1 MKRVGQVRL
10 LGLNQRSG
18 ASPGF
23 WKPRM
28 GITLIELMVVLSI
41 IGLLAA
47 ILLPAVSRALE
58 ASRRAACANNLRQ
71 LGLALLQYE
80 ATHTVLPDPC
90 GKTNSTTIGGDVRII
105 DLKQYS
111 AFAKILPDLD
121 QVPLYQAINF
131 EVGLHDVYLQ
141 RDVLRGMH
149 ANMSVLRTS
158 LGVFLCPSD
167 GAPRDGAAG
176 GGINY
181 RVSLGFTLQHLADH
195 DPLEGP
201 LAFYR
206 CAKLAEVRDG
216 LSRTLLLGERLR
228 GIPGRSGIDPRRDM
242 LSVPWTG
249 PRGRPGPYGEDCK
262 RQWAILGHY
271 SHGGAAWLIGTMPQ
285 TAFTSVLP
293 PNGRYPDCLVT
304 LAGVNP
310 TFGAIAPRSNHD
322 GVVNALNAD
331 GSLRV
336 VRDTIALSVWRAL
349 GTKAGGESLPDD
361 L

>member
-1 MKRVGQVRL
+1 MTARRIQSAG
-10 LGLNQRSG
+10 
-18 ASPGF
+18 
-23 WKPRM
+23 M
-28 GITLIELMVVLSI
+28 TLIELMVVLSI
-41 IGLLAA
+41 LGLLAA

-90 GKTNSTTIGGDVRII
+90 GLPNYGTVPGYPIV

-111 AFAKILPDLD
+111 AFAKILPYLD

-131 EVGLHDVYLQ
+131 EVGLHDVYLNA
-141 RDVLRGMH
+141 DILRGMH
-149 ANMSVLRTS
+149 ANTSVLRTS

-167 GAPRDGAAG
+167 GAPSDALG

-181 RVSLGFTLQHLADH
+181 RVSLGFTLQHLADN

-201 LAFYR
+201 LAFFR
-206 CAKLAEVRDG
+206 CAKLAEVWDG

-228 GIPGRSGIDPRRDM
+228 GIPGRAGIDPRRDM

-262 RQWAILGHY
+262 QQWTILGHY

-285 TAFTSVLP
+285 TAFTTVLP

-304 LAGVNP
+304 LTGVNS
-310 TFGAIAPRSNHD
+310 TYGAIAPRSNHD